1 VRKLILL
8 LFLPSLA
15 RAQAPGQGALRL
27 AITRDNAT
35 AIAGLGLVGTYGV
48 AQTRNIELALAAGV
62 VRSGRQFS
70 ESAGVDLVYV
80 VPTWSQVTPYIGIEY
95 NATHLVGTTIPGY
108 VLFAGVSLN
117 RLGHIRKIRG
127 ADTPPSWIIE
137 SRVGQLHANGRYTEL
152 DLGYAP

>member
-1 VRKLILL
+1 MSKLL
-8 LFLPSLA
+8 LFLLLPSLVG
-15 RAQAPGQGALRL
+15 AQAVGQAALRL

-35 AIAGLGLVGTYGV
+35 ATKGLGLVGTYGV

-62 VRSGRQFS
+62 IRSGGQFS

-80 VPTWSQVTPYIGIEY
+80 VPTWAQVTPYVGVEY

-117 RLGHIRKIRG
+117 RLGHMRKIRG
-127 ADTPPSWIIE
+127 ADTPAGWIVE
-137 SRVGQLHANGRYTEL
+137 GRVGQLHANGRYTEL